1 MKKKLKRFFVFCSAF
16 AFVSAFT
23 EKNAGAEI
31 INSRNYAEY
40 TLENGIEIFVLED
53 FSSAKINLELQARAG
68 ISAQS
73 KENTGFFTLYSRL
86 FRYGENENDTIKNLS
101 SECSADSSRYRIS
114 VSPSQFEEK
123 LEEIRNHAFFPHF
136 SDSAIEKEYSA
147 MKNEVLVYSETPAS
161 FLNSAIDSRVFSS
174 APWKQDS
181 GIYPSLFAGKTNDEV
196 RSVLKNIAEYWYT
209 TENTSIFI
217 SGCIKKEDALESCR
231 KIFASVNPSFR
242 SLKAEPAKA
251 GGKQRKFVLCSPDF
265 SESLTQIVVQFA
277 SLNMSQADLA
287 GAAFSENR
295 SSMKKMLLKQRNL
308 SLREAEFINA
318 EAAHKNGSSRLII
331 QALMEE
337 PANKKVSLAEQ
348 AELFV
353 LKMKEGISQ
362 TSDDEFI
369 SAKKTI
375 SENFARISS
384 GSKVFMDYLSQFR
397 AVEDF
402 STESEK
408 SLSVAERLLS
418 KEKIVHSLN
427 TDEIKKICQNEE
439 PFVFVLLNTKTYR
452 KNRKSFDKEKYVYVD
467 SKNGF
472 WYSDELSKKLEQ
484 QKTDEKN
491 KTRTENAMNA
501 LNSLLPFYK
510 DEAENTENGNAK
522 NENAEN
528 GKNSPGNH
536 SEISAGKKILTNH
549 FIEENRSSIKQIHL
563 ENGIPVTVKRTET
576 TGNILIMLSLKLGK
590 FSFKENPGFEKVITQ
605 AFANNIQKEILKYRA
620 ENILE
625 SEPEILSET
634 FNDYTAV
641 TLECAKEDAG
651 ISLSCISNAL
661 IFGEILPYE
670 ADSYVYSVRTQKRLY
685 NASAENQMTY
695 RAMRWL
701 FTKGIIRNVFD
712 TESDVLENTEYRE
725 IASAYPSLLDSNLYS
740 IVIVGNIDWEYL
752 LEPLK
757 NTFGLLSPQKDGIRP
772 EKLEKIDFPEKQT
785 VRAKIRHT
793 FTTDIKAEDAGPM
806 PAILVPTTNFSDPAQ
821 FWLESPLPEGYSD
834 KISGSGSSSGTSGED
849 SSETENRT
857 GGTKHNPRKDEII
870 YDAIMFRFRE
880 FLEEKT
886 ASEVK
891 LFQRTKEI
899 PSAAFTFMKAKSISE
914 AERLFRESAN
924 EFIGKLKEEIKS
936 DAELQEKDVNH
947 QTEAANIED
956 SPELQEKDE
965 SLQNTDRKRRKTD
978 SETKNADSE
987 IRKIKDSWIMNALKG
1002 TDGNRGTAILVRN
1015 GNENPFQY
1023 LDDYTIIL
1031 NASDEEI
1038 ISVAEKYLVPEPKLK
1053 IFSEDSEK

>member
-1 MKKKLKRFFVFCSAF
+1 MKKDLKRFFVFCSAF
-16 AFVSAFT
+16 AFFSAFP

-40 TLENGIEIFVLED
+40 TLENGTEIFVLED
-53 FSSAKINLELQARAG
+53 FSSAKINLELQVRAG
-68 ISAQS
+68 ISAQT

-86 FRYGENENDTIKNLS
+86 FKYGENENGTIRNLL
-101 SECSADSSRYRIS
+101 SECGADSSRYRIS
-114 VSPSQFEEK
+114 VSPSQFEETL
-123 LEEIRNHAFFPHF
+123 LELKKHAFSPYF
-136 SDSAIEKEYSA
+136 SDSAVEKEYSA
-147 MKNEVLVYSETPAS
+147 MKSEVLSFSETPAS

-181 GIYPSLFAGKTNDEV
+181 GIYPSLFTGKTNDEV

-231 KIFASVNPSFR
+231 NIFASVKPSFR

-277 SLNMSQADLA
+277 SLNMPQADLA

-295 SSMKKMLLKQRNL
+295 SSMKKMLLKQKNL
-308 SLREAEFINA
+308 SLREAGFINA

-331 QALMEE
+331 QVLMEE
-337 PANKKVSLAEQ
+337 PFNKKVSLADQ
-348 AELFV
+348 AELFIS
-353 LKMKEGISQ
+353 KMKEGISQ

-369 SAKKTI
+369 SAKKTV

-384 GSKVFMDYLSQFR
+384 GSEVFMDYLSQFR

-452 KNRKSFDKEKYVYVD
+452 KNRKAFDKEKYIYVD
-467 SKNGF
+467 SKNASWF
-472 WYSDELSKKLEQ
+472 SDELSKKLEQ
-484 QKTDEKN
+484 QETDEKN
-491 KTRTENAMNA
+491 KTQTENAMNA
-501 LNSLLPFYK
+501 LSSLLPFYK
-510 DEAENTENGNAK
+510 YEAENAENESRNK
-522 NENAEN
+522 NSENENAEN
-528 GKNSPGNH
+528 GKNSPENH
-536 SEISAGKKILTNH
+536 SETAAEKKILTNH

-605 AFANNIQKEILKYRA
+605 AFANNIQKEISKYRA

-757 NTFGLLSPQKDGIRP
+757 NTFALLSPQKDGIRP
-772 EKLEKIDFPEKQT
+772 ELLEKIDFPEKQT
-785 VRAKIRHT
+785 VISKIRHT

-806 PAILVPTTNFSDPAQ
+806 PAILIPTTDFSDPAQ
-821 FWLESPLPEGYSD
+821 FWLESPLPKGYSD
-834 KISGSGSSSGTSGED
+834 KVSASSSASGTSGEN
-849 SSETENRT
+849 SKEKENFT
-857 GGTKHNPRKDEII
+857 SGSKHNPRKDEII
-870 YDAIMFRFRE
+870 YDAVMFRFRE
-880 FLEEKT
+880 FLEDKT
-886 ASEVK
+886 ASEVR

-914 AERLFRESAN
+914 AERLFRESVN

-936 DAELQEKDVNH
+936 DAENRK
-947 QTEAANIED
+947 
-956 SPELQEKDE
+956 KDE
-965 SLQNTDRKRRKTD
+965 SLQDTESEIQKTD
-978 SETKNADSE
+978 SEIKTAESE

-1002 TDGNRGTAILVRN
+1002 TGENRGTAILIRN

-1031 NASDEEI
+1031 NASFEEI
-1038 ISVAEKYLVPEPKLK
+1038 VSVAEKYLVPEPKLR

>member
-16 AFVSAFT
+16 AFVSAFP
-23 EKNAGAEI
+23 EKSAGAEI

-53 FSSAKINLELQARAG
+53 FSSARINLELQARAG

-86 FRYGENENDTIKNLS
+86 FKYGENENDTIRNLS
-101 SECSADSSRYRIS
+101 SECGADSSRYRIS
-114 VSPSQFEEK
+114 VSPSQFEET
-123 LEEIRNHAFFPHF
+123 LEEIKNHAFFPHF

-147 MKNEVLVYSETPAS
+147 MKNEVLTFSETPAS

-181 GIYPSLFAGKTNDEV
+181 GIYPSLFSGKTNDEV
-196 RSVLKNIAEYWYT
+196 RSVLKNISEYWYT

-231 KIFASVNPSFR
+231 KIFASVKPSFR

-308 SLREAEFINA
+308 SLREAGFINA

-337 PANKKVSLAEQ
+337 PVNKKVSLADQ

-353 LKMKEGISQ
+353 SKMKEGISQ

-408 SLSVAERLLS
+408 SQSVAERLLS
-418 KEKIVHSLN
+418 KEEIVHSLN

-452 KNRKSFDKEKYVYVD
+452 KNRKALDKEKYIYVD
-467 SKNGF
+467 SKNASWF
-472 WYSDELSKKLEQ
+472 SDELSKKLEQ
-484 QKTDEKN
+484 QETDEKN

-510 DEAENTENGNAK
+510 DEHANTETENRNK
-522 NENAEN
+522 NSENENAEN
-528 GKNSPGNH
+528 GKNSPENH
-536 SEISAGKKILTNH
+536 SETAAEKKILTNR

-605 AFANNIQKEILKYRA
+605 AFANNIQKEISKYRA

-634 FNDYTAV
+634 FNDYTAI

-757 NTFGLLSPQKDGIRP
+757 NTFALLSPQKDGIRP
-772 EKLEKIDFPEKQT
+772 EVLEKIDFPEKQT
-785 VRAKIRHT
+785 VIAKIRHT

-806 PAILVPTTNFSDPAQ
+806 PAILIPTTNFSDPAQ

-834 KISGSGSSSGTSGED
+834 KVSGSSSASGSPGED
-849 SSETENRT
+849 SKEKENRADSA
-857 GGTKHNPRKDEII
+857 KHNPRKDEII
-870 YDAIMFRFRE
+870 YDAVMFRFRE

-914 AERLFRESAN
+914 AERLFRKSAD

-936 DAELQEKDVNH
+936 DAENREKY
-947 QTEAANIED
+947 
-956 SPELQEKDE
+956 E
-965 SLQNTDRKRRKTD
+965 SLQDTDSEIQKTD
-978 SETKNADSE
+978 SEIKTADSE

-1002 TDGNRGTAILVRN
+1002 TGENRGTAILIRN

-1031 NASDEEI
+1031 NASFEEI
-1038 ISVAEKYLVPEPKLK
+1038 ISVAEKYLVPEPKLR

>member
-1 MKKKLKRFFVFCSAF
+1 MKNKLKRILVFCSL
-16 AFVSAFT
+16 SAMLSA
-23 EKNAGAEI
+23 ESRSAEI

-40 TLENGIEIFVLED
+40 TLENGTEIFVLED
-53 FSSAKINLELQARAG
+53 FSSARINIELQVRAG

-86 FRYGENENDTIKNLS
+86 FRYGENGNDTLKNIS
-101 SECSADSSRYRIS
+101 SECSADASRYRIS
-114 VSPSQFEEK
+114 VSPSQFEETL
-123 LEEIRNHAFFPHF
+123 LELKKRAFSPYF
-136 SDSAIEKEYSA
+136 SDSAIEKEYSE
-147 MKNEVLVYSETPAS
+147 MKNEVLAFSGTPAS

-181 GIYPSLFAGKTNDEV
+181 GIYPSLFTGKTNDEV

-209 TENTSIFI
+209 TENTSLFI
-217 SGCIKKEDALESCR
+217 SGCVKKEDALESCR
-231 KIFASVNPSFR
+231 NIFGNAKPSFR

-251 GGKQRKFVLCSPDF
+251 GGKQRKFVLCSPEF

-287 GAAFSENR
+287 GTAFSEDK
-295 SSMKKMLLKQRNL
+295 SSMKKTLLKQRNL
-308 SLREAEFINA
+308 SLREADFINA

-337 PANKKVSLAEQ
+337 PFNKKVSIAEQ
-348 AELFV
+348 TELFV
-353 LKMKEGISQ
+353 SKMKEGISG
-362 TSDDEFI
+362 TGDDEFI
-369 SAKKTI
+369 PAKKKI
-375 SENFARISS
+375 SENFARIS
-384 GSKVFMDYLSQFR
+384 GNSKVFMDYLSQFR

-402 STESEK
+402 SDESEK
-408 SLSVAERLLS
+408 SLSVAGRLLS
-418 KEKIVHSLN
+418 KENLVHNLD
-427 TDEIKKICQNEE
+427 TDEIKKICRNEE

-452 KNRKSFDKEKYVYVD
+452 KNKKAFDKEKYVYVD
-467 SKNGF
+467 SRNASWF
-472 WYSDELSKKLEQ
+472 SDELSKNLENLETNKENKNEN
-484 QKTDEKN
+484 KTDGFS
-491 KTRTENAMNA
+491 
-501 LNSLLPFYK
+501 SLLPFYK
-510 DEAENTENGNAK
+510 DRTVNTENGNRNK
-522 NENAEN
+522 NSENKNAESGN
-528 GKNSPGNH
+528 AADGKNIPGNY
-536 SEISAGKKILTNH
+536 SEAAAEEKILTNH
-549 FIEENRSSIKQIHL
+549 FIEENRSSIKQIRL

-590 FSFKENPGFEKVITQ
+590 FSFKENPGFEKVITR
-605 AFANNIQKEILKYRA
+605 AFANNIQKEISRYRA

-634 FNDYTAV
+634 FNSYTAV

-701 FTKGIIRNVFD
+701 FTKGVIRDVFD

-772 EKLEKIDFPEKQT
+772 ESLEKIDFPEKQT

-806 PAILVPTTNFSDPAQ
+806 PAVLVPTTDFSDPAQ
-821 FWLESPLPEGYSD
+821 FWLESPLPCGYL
-834 KISGSGSSSGTSGED
+834 
-849 SSETENRT
+849 
-857 GGTKHNPRKDEII
+857 NPASREEEII

-880 FLEEKT
+880 FLEEKIALEKSESGT
-886 ASEVK
+886 EAASEVR
-891 LFQRTKEI
+891 LFKRTEEI
-899 PSAAFTFMKAKSISE
+899 PAASFTFVKAKSQGE
-914 AERLFRESAN
+914 TERIFRKSVN
-924 EFIGKLKEEIKS
+924 EFLSELSESKESPGNDENYTNNTNDTKETDKAEETGRNEI
-936 DAELQEKDVNH
+936 Q
-947 QTEAANIED
+947 
-956 SPELQEKDE
+956 
-965 SLQNTDRKRRKTD
+965 
-978 SETKNADSE
+978 
-987 IRKIKDSWIMNALKG
+987 KIKESWIMNALKG
-1002 TDGNRGTAILVRN
+1002 TGENRGTAILVRN
-1015 GNENPFQY
+1015 GNANPFQY

-1031 NASDEEI
+1031 NAEKEKI
-1038 ISVAEKYLVPEPKLK
+1038 ISVAEKYLVPDPKLK
-1053 IFSEDSEK
+1053 IYSEDSGR